1 MGGII
6 HVCLSARRFGLEVS
20 MTESNRFFT
29 IYRKALYWGALL
41 LAEMHLLWSL
51 MQFVIWQKPYLKLEK
66 WVGLAL
72 AAGTALYL
80 VLAAAADKRCRD
92 AGPNITAAQSGKSG
106 GALAPVKAFLQRA
119 KSPEQ
124 IFLALFFVWYIV
136 VCSVRTV
143 LDGKSYFTPNDNRL
157 FFAALTAF
165 IFFALAE
172 IVGREK
178 AKRVIDVMLCSAVAA
193 YTPVC
198 AWVVWNFYQGVFVDL
213 PSGNVVKLY
222 QGLSLMIGVHRN
234 TTAAYSL
241 ILLSV
246 CAYFLV
252 SMKSRIKYVIFI
264 PAAIVHFFV
273 IMLTNSR
280 TCYMVLIAMIIVPA
294 LVRMSKYLKRVKVK
308 NKALVIAGAVLV
320 LAAVVAALYFMR
332 SGIIASNAE
341 TWREKLNNPDAMRVR
356 RVDGLNGRI
365 NIWKASVKLMFS
377 SWDRFLF
384 GITPPKLPS
393 ILWDIGKFP
402 VKQPNCHNMFM
413 QVGTCFGVP
422 MMLMYIWFTIS
433 IALRGLRVMKSD
445 DRTLFRGAWVISVIV
460 FGLLMTDMLE
470 VLTFVNTFFN
480 LPVLYILSGWIVGM
494 DTVLA
499 GQNGQNSDENLKKTA
514 E

>member
-1 MGGII
+1 
-6 HVCLSARRFGLEVS
+6 
-20 MTESNRFFT
+20 MTESNQFFS
-29 IYRKALYWGALL
+29 IYRKVLYWGALG
-41 LAEMHLLWSL
+41 LAEFHLLWTL
-51 MQFVIWQKPYLKLEK
+51 MRFVIWQKPYLKFEK

-72 AAGTALYL
+72 VAGTALYL
-80 VLAAAADKRCRD
+80 VLAATADAKHRTTGQNSAAVQNST
-92 AGPNITAAQSGKSG
+92 AGQNS
-106 GALAPVKAFLQRA
+106 ALAPMRALLKRA
-119 KSPEQ
+119 KSPEH
-124 IFLALFFVWYIV
+124 IFLAVFFVWYIV
-136 VCSVRTV
+136 VCVVRT
-143 LDGKSYFTPNDNRL
+143 LLERKSYFSANDNRL
-157 FFAALTAF
+157 FYAALTAF
-165 IFFALAE
+165 VLFPLAA
-172 IVGREK
+172 IAGRDK
-178 AKRVIDVMLCSAVAA
+178 VKKTVDVMLLSAVAA

-198 AWVVWNFYQGVFVDL
+198 AWVLWNFYQGVFVNL

-241 ILLSV
+241 ILMSV
-246 CAYFLV
+246 CVYFLV
-252 SMKSRIKYVIFI
+252 SMKRKVKYVIFI
-264 PAAIVHFFV
+264 PAAVVHFFV
-273 IMLTNSR
+273 IILSNSR

-294 LVRMSKYLKRVKVK
+294 LVRGSGYLKRIRVKHK
-308 NKALVIAGAVLV
+308 GLVAAGAVLV
-320 LAAVVAALYFMR
+320 LAAVVVALYFAR

-356 RVDGLNGRI
+356 KMVGLNGRV
-365 NIWKASVKLMFS
+365 NIWKASIKLMIS

-384 GITPPKLPS
+384 GVTPTELPS

-402 VKQPNCHNMFM
+402 VKQPNCHNMFL

-422 MMLMYIWFTIS
+422 MMLMYIWFTAS

-445 DRTLFRGAWVISVIV
+445 AGALFKGAWVIAVIV

-470 VLTFVNTFFN
+470 VLTFVNSFFN

-494 DTVLA
+494 DTVLT